1 MEEYNTIEKVKE
13 LFNNAGCVGNE
24 NCYFVAYKDF
34 QKSSG
39 MVNGMEY
46 PYHALLINQTENG
59 LGIFYLNP
67 EKFSFKVDFAK
78 LKVSTDTYNFI
89 KNEDIKSI
97 EIKNWAIFN
106 SKTKRITIKLNN
118 KKIYR
123 LYANINEKLIPYQ
136 TENLTKFIEKNSK

>member
-1 MEEYNTIEKVKE
+1 
-13 LFNNAGCVGNE
+13 
-24 NCYFVAYKDF
+24 
-34 QKSSG
+34 
-39 MVNGMEY
+39 MEY

-67 EKFSFKVDFAK
+67 EKFSFKVDLAK

-118 KKIYR
+118 KKIHR